1 MIISPLDEQRI
12 KYINHLMDN
21 IHDQSSEI
29 YESLVDKD
37 FNEAN
42 KRFTFGLINSPYF
55 YLQEVFRDSLGYV
68 DVQQGYFLQATKI
81 LSETPLLQQNNC
93 L

>member
-29 YESLVDKD
+29 YESLIDKD
-37 FNEAN
+37 FNQAEDN
-42 KRFTFGLINSPYF
+42 INQLISNLENIKSTFKDEI
-55 YLQEVFRDSLGYV
+55 
-68 DVQQGYFLQATKI
+68 
-81 LSETPLLQQNNC
+81 
-93 L
+93 

>member
-37 FNEAN
+37 FNEAEHN
-42 KRFTFGLINSPYF
+42 IDKLISTLNNIKSTFKDEI
-55 YLQEVFRDSLGYV
+55 
-68 DVQQGYFLQATKI
+68 
-81 LSETPLLQQNNC
+81 
-93 L
+93 

>member
-37 FNEAN
+37 FNEAEHN
-42 KRFTFGLINSPYF
+42 IDKLISTLNNIKSTFKDEIQKNFSTFVLINSVCF
-55 YLQEVFRDSLGYV
+55 KFM
-68 DVQQGYFLQATKI
+68 
-81 LSETPLLQQNNC
+81 
-93 L
+93 

>member
-37 FNEAN
+37 FNQAEDN
-42 KRFTFGLINSPYF
+42 INQLILTLNNIKSTFKDEI
-55 YLQEVFRDSLGYV
+55 
-68 DVQQGYFLQATKI
+68 
-81 LSETPLLQQNNC
+81 
-93 L
+93 

>member
-37 FNEAN
+37 FNEAEYNIN
-42 KRFTFGLINSPYF
+42 KLISTLNNIKSTFKDEI
-55 YLQEVFRDSLGYV
+55 
-68 DVQQGYFLQATKI
+68 
-81 LSETPLLQQNNC
+81 
-93 L
+93 

>member
-37 FNEAN
+37 FNEAEYN
-42 KRFTFGLINSPYF
+42 IDKLISTLNNIKSTFKDEI
-55 YLQEVFRDSLGYV
+55 
-68 DVQQGYFLQATKI
+68 
-81 LSETPLLQQNNC
+81 
-93 L
+93 

>member
-37 FNEAN
+37 FNEA
-42 KRFTFGLINSPYF
+42 
-55 YLQEVFRDSLGYV
+55 E
-68 DVQQGYFLQATKI
+68 
-81 LSETPLLQQNNC
+81 
-93 L
+93 